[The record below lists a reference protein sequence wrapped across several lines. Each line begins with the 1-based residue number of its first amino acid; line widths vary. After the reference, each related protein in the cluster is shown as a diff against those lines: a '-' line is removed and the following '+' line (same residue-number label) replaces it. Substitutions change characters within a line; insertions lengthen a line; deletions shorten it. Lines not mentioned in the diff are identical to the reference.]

1 VFNWIKKK
9 KQYWKKNIAWR
20 SPFETSELTESPSG
34 GVGIHVASRLCL
46 ILTSLSLSPSLAFPS
61 SNSPSNSNQ
70 IAEPKPKPNPFPL
83 FNSTFS
89 MSLKPSN
96 SSENLMLPV
105 SDPPKSH
112 DADDKLF
119 KGSAMTKR
127 GAFAAVSYMSCA
139 GNLSSLLSIP
149 PRSFVVNFFQFS
161 VTL

>member
-1 VFNWIKKK
+1 MNRNVNESRRRS
-9 KQYWKKNIAWR
+9 KNELVIRGRKRKIALR
-20 SPFETSELTESPSG
+20 TQK
-34 GVGIHVASRLCL
+34 RQ
-46 ILTSLSLSPSLAFPS
+46 
-61 SNSPSNSNQ
+61 NQ
-70 IAEPKPKPNPFPL
+70 NQKPKPNPFPL

>member
-1 VFNWIKKK
+1 MTYRGKTRVSNHKMSRDFYFQNNYPFLEHQILLQTPIKS
-9 KQYWKKNIAWR
+9 Q
-20 SPFETSELTESPSG
+20 
-34 GVGIHVASRLCL
+34 
-46 ILTSLSLSPSLAFPS
+46 
-61 SNSPSNSNQ
+61 NQ
-70 IAEPKPKPNPFPL
+70 NQNQTLFPL